1 MPEIISYSL
10 LAIYILGM
18 LIILGYSLALGHL
31 LIGFWK
37 SKRRNQKDPSL
48 PSEWPKVTIQLPV
61 FNELYVAERLVD
73 AVAKIDYPL
82 EKLEVQILDDSTDET
97 SGLIQAKLK
106 QYPAFPFVYLHRSNR
121 KGFKAGALREGLV
134 VAKGE
139 FIAIFDADFLPNP
152 DFLKKTIP
160 YFQDDHVGMV
170 QTRWTHLNENHSL
183 LTRLQAFA
191 LDAHFTIEQVGRN
204 TLGAFIN
211 FNGTGGV
218 WRKTCIVDAGNWED
232 DTLTEDLDLSYR
244 AQKKGWKFVYKP
256 EIHSPAELPPIM
268 SAIKSQQ
275 FRWNKG
281 GAECARKHAQSV
293 LASNFPFKTKM
304 HAVAHLFNSSIFLVI
319 LTVSLAS
326 IGVAWLGLNGVS
338 TSWTRIAGLFL
349 IGFAI
354 IALVYFVSHFYSR
367 KRFWASL
374 LESILILPLFLSVSM
389 GMALH
394 NAQAVWEGLSG
405 KKSPFIRTPKFN
417 LEAGK
422 SNLKTN
428 RYLKISMPLTTW
440 IEGGLSL
447 IFIFMVILAFRY
459 DYFLFLPF
467 HAMLAFGYGM
477 VFITSFRSYSIGK

>member
-10 LAIYILGM
+10 LVLYILGM
-18 LIILGYSLALGHL
+18 VIILGYSLALGHL
-31 LIGFWK
+31 LFGFWK
-37 SKRRNQKDPSL
+37 SKRQNQKTPTN
-48 PSEWPKVTIQLPV
+48 PSEWPKVTIQLPI
-61 FNELYVAERLVD
+61 FNEMYVAERLID
-73 AVAKIDYPL
+73 AVVKMDYPL

-97 SGLIQAKLK
+97 SDLIQDKIK
-106 QYPAFPFVYLHRSNR
+106 SYPSFPFVYLHRTNR
-121 KGFKAGALREGLV
+121 SGFKAGALREGL
-134 VAKGE
+134 AFSKGD
-139 FIAIFDADFLPNP
+139 FIAIFDADFLPST

-160 YFQDDHVGMV
+160 YFQNDQIGMV
-170 QTRWTHLNENHSL
+170 QTRWTHLNEGHSL

-218 WRKTCIVDAGNWED
+218 WRKACILDAGNWED

-244 AQKKGWKFVYKP
+244 AQKKGWKFVYRP
-256 EIHSPAELPPIM
+256 EIPSPAELPPIM

-281 GAECARKHAQSV
+281 GAECAKKHARSV
-293 LASNFPFKTKM
+293 LSSEFPFKTKL

-319 LTVSLAS
+319 LMVSLAS
-326 IGVAWLGLNGVS
+326 IGVAWLGWNGFS
-338 TSWTRIAGLFL
+338 ASWTRIAGLFL

-354 IALVYFVSHFYSR
+354 IALVYFISHIYTR
-367 KRFWASL
+367 KRFWKSL
-374 LESILILPLFLSVSM
+374 VESILILPLFLSVSM

-417 LEAGK
+417 LESGK

-428 RYLKISMPLTTW
+428 RYLKFSMPITTW

-447 IFIFMVILAFRY
+447 IFFLMVLLAFHY

-467 HAMLAFGYGM
+467 HAMLAFGYGL
-477 VFITSFRSYSIGK
+477 VFLTSFRSYSLGK

>member
-10 LAIYILGM
+10 LALYILGM

-31 LIGFWK
+31 LLGFWK
-37 SKRRNQKDPSL
+37 SKRAGERIPSDPI
-48 PSEWPKVTIQLPV
+48 EWPRVTVQLPI
-61 FNELYVAERLVD
+61 FNELYVAERLLD
-73 AVAKIDYPL
+73 AVTKIDYPL
-82 EKLEVQILDDSTDET
+82 DRLEIQVLDDSTDET
-97 SGLIQAKLK
+97 SDLIQKKIKEYAG
-106 QYPAFPFVYLHRSNR
+106 FPFVYLHRSDR
-121 KGFKAGALREGLV
+121 QGFKAGALKEGLA
-134 VAKGE
+134 VAKGD
-139 FIAIFDADFLPNP
+139 FIAIFDADFLPTS

-160 YFQDDHVGMV
+160 YFQNDHVGMV
-170 QTRWTHLNENHSL
+170 QTRWTHLNEKHSL

-244 AQKKGWKFVYKP
+244 AQKKGWKFVYRP

-281 GAECARKHAQSV
+281 GAECAKKHAQSV
-293 LASNFPFKTKM
+293 LSSKFSLKTKL

-319 LTVSLAS
+319 LMVSLAS
-326 IGVAWLGLNGVS
+326 IGVAWMGLNGFS
-338 TSWTRIAGLFL
+338 SSWTQIAGLFL
-349 IGFAI
+349 FGFAI
-354 IALVYFVSHFYSR
+354 IALVYFVSHLYSR

-374 LESILILPLFLSVSM
+374 VESLLILPVFLSVSM

-417 LEAGK
+417 LESGK

-428 RYLKISMPLTTW
+428 RYLKFSMPLTTW

-447 IFIFMVILAFRY
+447 VFFIMVLLAFRY
-459 DYFLFLPF
+459 EYFLFLPF
-467 HAMLAFGYGM
+467 HAMLAFGYGL
-477 VFITSFRSYSIGK
+477 VFITSFRSYSLGK